1 MEEINLPPFAP
12 VLMEST
18 RALGYSFESAIADLL
33 DNSISADA
41 AVIKIYFWP
50 FDYPYL
56 AILDD
61 GKGMTSEELNTA
73 MRYGSID
80 PLDIRKENDL
90 GRFGLGLKTAS
101 LAQCRK
107 LTVVSKKGE
116 EISAR
121 KWDLDYVRERKDW
134 ALLCLNSGEYNLLP
148 HFEDLQ
154 KQENGTL
161 VIWNVFDRLGAG
173 DVSLENAMNNKIAH
187 VREHLSLVFHRYLSG
202 EKGLKKV
209 SIFINDDAVIAHD
222 PFLTSS
228 STIYQDD
235 ERFDINGSKV
245 YVRSYVLPHI
255 SRLTHEEINKL
266 GGKEGLTKNQG
277 FYVYRNKRLLTWGTW
292 FRLRRKDE
300 LSKLAR
306 IRVDIPNSLDD
317 LWTLDIKKSTAIP
330 PEIVK
335 KNLVRIVDKISEG
348 SKRTWKFRGKKET
361 SNSIVHTWI
370 RFRSRSGVIYNLNR
384 DHPIVE
390 ALRSKLDAGGQ
401 NMLEQL
407 LQSIEFGLPLNSLYV
422 DLANDELFAIDER
435 KETEKKVVQMAVV
448 LLENPELSLADKK
461 ELYNLLMTTE
471 PFSAYWE
478 AVEPVLRGCLESGI

>member
-18 RALGYSFESAIADLL
+18 RALGYSFEAAIADLL
-33 DNSISADA
+33 DNSISANA
-41 AVIKIYFWP
+41 TIINIYFWP
-50 FDYPYL
+50 FDNPYL
-56 AILDD
+56 AIMDN
-61 GKGMTSEELNTA
+61 GRGMTSEELNIA

-80 PLDIRKENDL
+80 PLDIRADNDL

-107 LTVVSKKGE
+107 LTVASKKE
-116 EISAR
+116 NQVSVR
-121 KWDLDYVRERKDW
+121 RWDMDYVRERRDW
-134 ALLCLNSGEYNLLP
+134 ALLCLNEEDYLSLP
-148 HFEDLQ
+148 HIDDLSRQ
-154 KQENGTL
+154 NTGTL
-161 VIWNVFDRLGAG
+161 VVWNEFDRLIASN
-173 DVSLENAMNNKIAH
+173 VSLENAMNNKIAQ
-187 VREHLSLVFHRYLSG
+187 VRDHLALIFHRYLTG
-202 EKGLKKV
+202 EKGLKK
-209 SIFINDDAVIAHD
+209 ITININNDAILPLD
-222 PFLTSS
+222 PFLTSL

-235 ERFDINGSKV
+235 EKLEINGSTI
-245 YVRSYVLPHI
+245 YVRSYMLPHI
-255 SRLTHEEINKL
+255 SRLTYEEIKEL

-277 FYVYRNKRLLTWGTW
+277 FYVYRNRRLLTWGTW

-335 KNLVRIVDKISEG
+335 KNLARIVEKISEG
-348 SKRTWKFRGKKET
+348 SKKTWTFRGRRET
-361 SNSIVHTWI
+361 SNTIVNTWI
-370 RFRSRSGVIYNLNR
+370 RFRSRNRIIYNLNR
-384 DHPIVE
+384 DHPMVD
-390 ALRSKLDAGGQ
+390 AVSSRLDTDGK

-407 LQSIEFGLPLNSLYV
+407 LQSIEFNLPLNSLYV

-435 KETEKKVVQMAVV
+435 EETEKKVVEMAVV
-448 LLENPELSLADKK
+448 LMENTELSLDNKK
-461 ELYNLLMTTE
+461 ELYDLLMITE

-478 AVEPVLRGCLESGI
+478 AVEPALKRCLDIEI